1 MYRNLEAE
9 LKRNNV
15 SRAQIADV
23 LGVTIATASEKLNHA
38 GRLKLAEAVVIKE
51 TFFPSETLEYLF
63 ACDETGV

>member
-23 LGVTIATASEKLNHA
+23 LGVTISTVSEKLHTA
-38 GRLKLAEAVVIKE
+38 GRLKLAEAMVIKE
-51 TFFPSETLEYLF
+51 TFFPSETIEYLF
-63 ACDETGV
+63 ASE

>member
-23 LGVTIATASEKLNHA
+23 LGVTISTVSEKLHVA
-38 GRLKLAEAVVIKE
+38 GRLKLAEAMVIKE
-51 TFFPSETLEYLF
+51 TFFPCETIEYLF
-63 ACDETGV
+63 ASEQGE